1 MLAILVLSLLLS
13 SCFEAEVPYIGENG
27 NWFIGDKD
35 TGVPANG
42 ADGVKGEKGDTGD
55 SGKDGE
61 KGEIGDSPDGD
72 MPTVTAYEKL
82 RDTENGAVYKI
93 TFSDGKSAEITVTN
107 GIDGAASEETVDVS
121 GIISSF
127 TMLPSAEN
135 YKQDSLAA
143 GSKLVFP
150 KDKYSN
156 ASSRRI
162 ISAYMKL
169 GELGDGKI
177 YIGQGKDE
185 LGGSYVEIT
194 KTTIT
199 VFTNVEDSAEP
210 YYIDAKH
217 RITNVKDYIYVVIDS
232 SYGKADVSFMSA
244 SGLFEKPEI
253 FWSGSAGD
261 IFIEAVGVDLSDI
274 NMSVSASGYAENIWI
289 FADMTPRSNYLENTV
304 SYFNSNYYF
313 DRRNYDDNL
322 LISTPGLT
330 STLAL
335 AEFNRALTKGTPKYA
350 IWAVG
355 GNEADASG
363 SVNAEY
369 AANTAAFLAK
379 CAELGITPVLS
390 THPNSEGCDNSAKN
404 AYVAGSGQIY
414 CDFAGKLGAKDSGDT
429 VLDDEF
435 YIGDGDART
444 LNYGAIARAEFS
456 EFVRAVPEIALNKD

>member
-1 MLAILVLSLLLS
+1 MLTVLVLSLLLS
-13 SCFEAEVPYIGENG
+13 SCFEAEVPHIGENG
-27 NWFIGDKD
+27 NWFIGDTD

-42 ADGVKGEKGDTGD
+42 ADGAKGEKGDTGD
-55 SGKDGE
+55 SGKDGD
-61 KGEIGDSPDGD
+61 KGEVGDSIDGD

-93 TFSDGKSAEITVTN
+93 SFSDGKSAEITVTN
-107 GIDGAASEETVDVS
+107 GIDGAASEETVEVS

-127 TMLPSAEN
+127 TTIPSGEH
-135 YKQDSLAA
+135 YKQASLAS
-143 GSKLVFP
+143 GSKLIFP
-150 KDKYSN
+150 KDKYSI

-194 KTTIT
+194 KTTLT
-199 VFTNVEDSAEP
+199 VFTNVADASEP

-217 RITNVKDYIYVVIDS
+217 KIANVKDYIYVVIDS
-232 SYGKADVSFMSA
+232 SYGQVDVSFMSA
-244 SGLFEKPEI
+244 SGLFEKNEA

-261 IFIEAVGVDLSDI
+261 IFIEAVGVELSDV
-274 NMSVSASGYAENIWI
+274 NMSVATAGYTENVWI

-304 SYFNSNYYF
+304 SYFNRQHYF
-313 DRRNYDDNL
+313 DKRNYDDNL
-322 LISTPGLT
+322 LIATPGLT

-335 AEFNRALTKGTPKYA
+335 AEFNRALAKGTPKYA

-355 GNEADASG
+355 GNEADSSG
-363 SVNAEY
+363 NVNAEY
-369 AANTAAFLAK
+369 AANTASFLAK
-379 CAELGITPVLS
+379 CAELGITPILS
-390 THPNSEGCDNSAKN
+390 THPNTESCDNSAKN
-404 AYVAGSGQIY
+404 AYVAGSGQLY

-435 YIGDGDART
+435 YTGEGDART
-444 LNYGAIARAEFS
+444 LDFGAIARAEFS
-456 EFVRAVPEIALNKD
+456 EFVRLVPEIALNKD